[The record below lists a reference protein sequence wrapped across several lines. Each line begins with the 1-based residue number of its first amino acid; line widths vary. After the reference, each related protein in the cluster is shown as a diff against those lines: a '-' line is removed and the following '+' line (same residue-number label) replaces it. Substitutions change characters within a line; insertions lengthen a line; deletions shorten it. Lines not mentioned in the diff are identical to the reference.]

1 MALVGDLEYCFGMQ
15 VVIRMVYLLRSVLNV
30 FNFQNTLDLYAS
42 FFFPIPT
49 VFDFQYKIQ
58 LAFGRRKKF
67 KQSDCVVRDGRILK
81 IIFTQP
87 FYVLRKDRIE
97 VHPYILVWF
106 IPISYLSYRFSRQKG
121 RMITLILH
129 FVPKFKAVQAL
140 SKPKEMSHQSV
151 TFVTSEAKRLLVS
164 IMCNIFLQVLSYFKK
179 YSNQST

>member
-1 MALVGDLEYCFGMQ
+1 
-15 VVIRMVYLLRSVLNV
+15 MVYLLRSVLNV

-42 FFFPIPT
+42 SSFFPIPT
-49 VFDFQYKIQ
+49 IFDFQYKIQ

-87 FYVLRKDRIE
+87 FYVLPNESLDRIE

-164 IMCNIFLQVLSYFKK
+164 IMCNIFLKVLSYFKK